1 MTRPSLLDLCAREMN
16 GGWGAPAGTRWVM
29 DLARY
34 RQLRADCEVY
44 NGRRTDPDTWMPDPG
59 DQLFGIPVEV
69 REDGGVP
76 HLEHWLR
83 APL

>member
-1 MTRPSLLDLCAREMN
+1 
-16 GGWGAPAGTRWVM
+16 M

-34 RQLRADCEVY
+34 KQLRADCDAFY
-44 NGRRTDPDTWMPDPG
+44 DRQTDPDTWIPDPG

-76 HLEHWLR
+76 HLEGERR
-83 APL
+83 ASC